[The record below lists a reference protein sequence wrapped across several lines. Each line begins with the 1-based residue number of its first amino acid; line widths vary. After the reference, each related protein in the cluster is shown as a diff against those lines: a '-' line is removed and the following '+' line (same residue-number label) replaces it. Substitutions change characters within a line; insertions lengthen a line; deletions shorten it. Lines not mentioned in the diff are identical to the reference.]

1 MANRTINGIAVIG
14 LGRMGGSLA
23 RALVRRG
30 IHVLAVD
37 RDPSL
42 VQSLAGDLPHV
53 VTADATDVEVLRE
66 LELHRYQRVVVAI
79 GENLEASV
87 LATSLLAQMGVPEI
101 WAKATTAQHGR
112 VLSRMGAHHLVHP
125 EQEAGE
131 RLSHLLADNIQD
143 YIELDRG
150 YAFIKT
156 AVPERFAGKTL
167 AEAGLRSRYGVTVV
181 AIKKADA
188 DFSYATADTRAEA
201 TDTLIIAGP
210 TNAVEAFAADR

>member
-23 RALVRRG
+23 RSLVRRG

-37 RDPSL
+37 RDAAV

-53 VTADATDVEVLRE
+53 VTADATDVEVLRD
-66 LELHRYQRVVVAI
+66 LKLHLYSRVVVTI

-87 LATSLLAQMGVPEI
+87 LATSLLAQMGIPEI
-101 WAKATTAQHGR
+101 WAKASTGQHGR
-112 VLSRMGAHHLVHP
+112 VLTRMGAHHLVHP
-125 EQEAGE
+125 DQEAGE

-143 YIELDRG
+143 YIELDRD

-156 AVPERFAGKTL
+156 TVPGRLVGKTL

-181 AIKKADA
+181 AIKKVGAE
-188 DFSYATADTRAEA
+188 FSYATADTRAEA

-210 TNAVEAFAADR
+210 TNAVEQFAADR